1 MTIGKWSSM
10 TGYGIGFPKNSPH
23 VQKVNQLMLQYHQKG
38 DLERLQN
45 FWLTGACIHSSN
57 SQTTSEPLG
66 IENFMSAFFLLGVGI
81 IKNLVSILALSC
93 EYIYCK
99 HLRKLLQKIDKD
111 GWCGVISMAMG
122 KSLSFTEAVGR
133 VKEWQFRSAS
143 FGSPSSTRRKF
154 GSITSKST
162 ITDFRT
168 FLNEEKSKK
177 MKTVPPTNVPKITE
191 TQC

>member
-81 IKNLVSILALSC
+81 LVSILALSC

-111 GWCGVISMAMG
+111 GWCGVVSMAMG

-143 FGSPSSTRRKF
+143 FGSPTSRRF

-162 ITDFRT
+162 ITDFRA
-168 FLNEEKSKK
+168 FLNEEKTKK
-177 MKTVPPTNVPKITE
+177 APKSVPKITE
-191 TQC
+191 TTC